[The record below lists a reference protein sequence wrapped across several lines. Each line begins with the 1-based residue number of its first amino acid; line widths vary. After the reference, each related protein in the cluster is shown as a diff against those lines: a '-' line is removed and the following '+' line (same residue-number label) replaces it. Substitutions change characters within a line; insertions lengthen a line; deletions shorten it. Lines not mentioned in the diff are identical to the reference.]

1 MAKKAKKPAKTKAP
15 KAMPAPKTKRSAPGA
30 AAVQDASPGVGHNS
44 EDTRTED
51 EVREGFLQHREEWN
65 RWMAKAKVLEKL
77 EKEVKANLK
86 AEGYTV
92 KQMQIADQ
100 LLGSPQAEAKVQGE
114 VTDRL
119 QVAQW
124 VGHPMGAQ
132 MDLFAQ
138 PDRTPAVDRARDA
151 GKQASMESRPRKAPH
166 SPETEQ
172 AAAWYAGYDAHQ
184 HDLHKGFKK
193 TKPDGNGNGS
203 KEPAADVT
211 SGEHVTRSEFKER
224 MSTMTA
230 QEADGSPKMH

>member
-30 AAVQDASPGVGHNS
+30 AAVQDGMEHNS
-44 EDTRTED
+44 KDARTAD
-51 EVREGFLQHREEWN
+51 EIQKGFLQHRQEWN
-65 RWMAKAKVLEKL
+65 RWMAKAKVLGKL

-86 AEGYTV
+86 SDGYTV

-138 PDRTPAVDRARDA
+138 PDRTPAVDRARAA
-151 GKQASMESRPRKAPH
+151 GKIASMEDKPRKPPH

-193 TKPDGNGNGS
+193 TKPDGNGS
-203 KEPAADVT
+203 KEPAAEVT
-211 SGEHVTRSEFKER
+211 SGERVTRSEFKER

-230 QEADGSPKMH
+230 QELDGSPKMH